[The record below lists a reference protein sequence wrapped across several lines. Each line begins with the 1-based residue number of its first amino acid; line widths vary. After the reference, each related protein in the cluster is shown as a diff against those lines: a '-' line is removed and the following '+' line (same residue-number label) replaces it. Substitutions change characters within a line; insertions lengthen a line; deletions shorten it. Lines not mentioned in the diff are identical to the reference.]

1 MHEIAL
7 MKRPCRV
14 LDVWILALA
23 HICLV
28 TVFPSALKSLQDAE
42 FLGQEMELKFAEQDV
57 LKK

>member
-1 MHEIAL
+1 MHENAL
-7 MKRPCRV
+7 IKRPFRL
-14 LDVWILALA
+14 LDVWISALT

-28 TVFPSALKSLQDAE
+28 TMFPSDLKSLQDAE